1 MIRQPL
7 RGGILG
13 SRASKSLEKRRK
25 RYRRT
30 RCSPGEAGARTS
42 SIQSISTMPL
52 TVGVE
57 RVPLMPIPSTVNDAN
72 RTVNGGVKPRSAVSV
87 RSVHPPARSTD

>member
-7 RGGILG
+7 RAGILG

-42 SIQSISTMPL
+42 SIQSISRMPFA
-52 TVGVE
+52 VGVE
-57 RVPLMPIPSTVNDAN
+57 RCPEMPSPSTVNAAN
-72 RTVNGGVKPRSAVSV
+72 RTVNGGLKLKSAVNV